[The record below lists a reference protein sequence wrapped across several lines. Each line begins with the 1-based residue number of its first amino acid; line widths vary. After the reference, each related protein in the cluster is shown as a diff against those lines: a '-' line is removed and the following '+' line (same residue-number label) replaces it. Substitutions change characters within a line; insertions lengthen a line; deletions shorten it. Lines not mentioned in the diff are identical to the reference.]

1 MADQIHTQEEIE
13 ALLAAM
19 DKGEVELKQDNQVE
33 PVIQEYSLTS
43 QNAALRAQFP
53 ALDEVYDRF
62 GNMLSRFMSNTFQRP
77 IEVEL
82 ASTETVKYTDFIS
95 KFSTPTNLSIFSM
108 EPLIGSALLAIEPE
122 LVFSLIDCMFG
133 GPGKPLE
140 TIREFTLI
148 EQRMMKKYAVEVL
161 SRFEEAWSA
170 VHKVKI
176 TMSKSENKPEYVHL
190 LNPNDSAMI
199 IVFGIKGEEFTGNI
213 HLCLS
218 QLMLEP
224 IKEKL
229 STTRRPEK
237 ETQSSWYGQLKELI
251 KDTPVN
257 VIAELG
263 RTFRTVGEVLSL
275 KVDDVLQMPS
285 GPKDQVLLKVG
296 GVPKYLGYPGVIKGN
311 RAVEIDRGLNC

>member
-1 MADQIHTQEEIE
+1 MADQILSQEEID
-13 ALLAAM
+13 ALLSAM
-19 DKGEVELKQDNQVE
+19 DKGEVDLKQDAQSE

-43 QNAALRAQFP
+43 QNASLRAQYF

-82 ASTETVKYTDFIS
+82 FSTETVKYTDFIS
-95 KFSTPTNLSIFSM
+95 SFTTPTNLNIFTM
-108 EPLIGSALLAIEPE
+108 DPLIGSALMAVEPE

-148 EQRMMKKYAVEVL
+148 EQRMMKKFAVEVL
-161 SRFEEAWSA
+161 SRLEEAWSA
-170 VHKVKI
+170 VHKVHI
-176 TMSKSENKPEYVHL
+176 TLSKSENKPEYVHL
-190 LNPNDSAMI
+190 LNPNESAMI
-199 IVFGIKGEEFTGNI
+199 IVFAIKGEEFSGNI
-213 HLCLS
+213 HFCLS

-224 IKEKL
+224 IKQKL
-229 STTRRPEK
+229 CTTCRREK
-237 ETQSSWYGQLKELI
+237 ETHSSWYGQLKELI

-275 KVDDVLQMPS
+275 QVDDVLQMPS
-285 GPKDQVLLKVG
+285 GPKDQVVLKVG

-311 RAVEIDRGLNC
+311 RAVEIAKGLNR